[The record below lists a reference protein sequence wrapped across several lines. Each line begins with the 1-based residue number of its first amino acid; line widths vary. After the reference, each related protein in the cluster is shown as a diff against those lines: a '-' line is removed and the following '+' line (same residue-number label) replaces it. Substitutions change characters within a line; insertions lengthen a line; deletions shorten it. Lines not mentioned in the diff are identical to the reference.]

1 MSMALVQYLL
11 DALDIVASCGELRG
25 KYQRGGSVIGFTFMY
40 PGVMLRSWPIFFD
53 TTNTQ

>member
-25 KYQRGGSVIGFTFMY
+25 KYQRGGSVIGFPLMY
-40 PGVMLRSWPIFFD
+40 PGVMLRS
-53 TTNTQ
+53 